1 MKVGDIIRHNG
12 WIGVITN
19 KLPNDRMDCMFG
31 NETKRFSMPI
41 FPRLLT
47 PVEIIS
53 MTPGEHEDVLHLMQ
67 ALVFTLVENNEP
79 F

>member
-1 MKVGDIIRHNG
+1 MKVGTIIRHNG

-31 NETKRFSMPI
+31 SETKRFSLPI

-47 PVEIIS
+47 PVEIIDL
-53 MTPGEHEDVLHLMQ
+53 TPQEHEDVLHLMQ
-67 ALVFTLVENNEP
+67 ALVFRLVSDREL